1 MAQGRKKTKE
11 VEQEGK
17 LGSKASFFFSIA
29 RSPPFSKKKN
39 KKRPSIGHVFH
50 FQTQVQR
57 HWEIWA
63 LCEGLRVMMRG
74 EEQHPIP
81 NSFLAYSA
89 QNLSKPSAVEPS
101 PNPHKSTLAGE
112 KLFPV
117 FKWAKVLLEWRLLA
131 DCWVPVAACLAFEQT
146 HKWKVNSSSGFIN

>member
-1 MAQGRKKTKE
+1 
-11 VEQEGK
+11 
-17 LGSKASFFFSIA
+17 
-29 RSPPFSKKKN
+29 
-39 KKRPSIGHVFH
+39 
-50 FQTQVQR
+50 
-57 HWEIWA
+57 
-63 LCEGLRVMMRG
+63 MRG

-89 QNLSKPSAVEPS
+89 QNLSKPSAVELR

-131 DCWVPVAACLAFEQT
+131 DC
-146 HKWKVNSSSGFIN
+146 